1 MDGDASSDL
10 IAKLSDTEFEWSL
23 AGCLEQARAG
33 HGVVFD
39 GASFVVAVGQYD
51 KVTEKCTLEGDSVSC
66 ATLAPLLDAFA
77 YYPEMFIVSENFCSK
92 IK

>member
-39 GASFVVAVGQYD
+39 GASFVVAGGQYD
-51 KVTEKCTLEGDSVSC
+51 KVTENAHSRVIVFHVRLSLRFWMHSLTIQKCS
-66 ATLAPLLDAFA
+66 
-77 YYPEMFIVSENFCSK
+77 
-92 IK
+92 